1 MSKSHL
7 FRVAA
12 ASALAAILSAA
23 PVWAT
28 PWLGTAQTFAVLGAS
43 TVTNTGAT
51 TLWGDLGTY
60 PGSAIAG
67 AGTVILAGG
76 TLHQNDAV
84 AQQAQLDA
92 MTAYNVLAGR
102 QVSHDLTGQDLGGL
116 TLTPGVYGFASSA
129 QLTGA
134 LRLDYQNQADA
145 MFIFKIISALTTA
158 GSSTVSFLNGGDG
171 AGVFWQVGSAATLG
185 TASVFAGSLLADQS
199 ITINAGASILCG
211 RAIALHAAVTLN
223 NNTLSHACTEE
234 VGGGTTLP
242 EPSVLSLLA
251 LAGLGLAIIRQR
263 PRQRTGQSTHQSS
276 RLRSL

>member
-1 MSKSHL
+1 MRQF
-7 FRVAA
+7 FRI
-12 ASALAAILSAA
+12 LRLGKPYRRYAILNG
-23 PVWAT
+23 VFNLLAT
-28 PWLGTAQTFAVLGAS
+28 VFHLCSMLLLIPFL
-43 TVTNTGAT
+43 
-51 TLWGDLGTY
+51 
-60 PGSAIAG
+60 
-67 AGTVILAGG
+67 
-76 TLHQNDAV
+76 
-84 AQQAQLDA
+84 QLL
-92 MTAYNVLAGR
+92 M
-102 QVSHDLTGQDLGGL
+102 
-116 TLTPGVYGFASSA
+116 
-129 QLTGA
+129 
-134 LRLDYQNQADA
+134 NQADA
-145 MFIFKIISALTTA
+145 VFIFKIFSALTTA
-158 GSSTVSFLNGGDG
+158 SSSTVSFLNGGDG

-263 PRQRTGQSTHQSS
+263 PRQCTGQSTHQSS